1 MEGRGCWE
9 GERERRLGGG
19 ERGGKGEI
27 EWEGE
32 RKKKRGEGVGGEGG
46 GYGGNQNGQR
56 DRLIRF

>member
-9 GERERRLGGG
+9 GEREGRRGGG

-32 RKKKRGEGVGGEGG
+32 RKKGKGREWGGG
-46 GYGGNQNGQR
+46 GYGGKQIGQR